1 MRRRARECALQ
12 ILYQL
17 DVAHD
22 SERGSMAP
30 ERLEQALA
38 SYWESFEPVADD
50 ERAFAERLA
59 RGVVGEIADLDRA
72 IAAASH
78 NWKLSRM
85 DKVDRNL
92 LRLAAFEI
100 LHCPDVPR
108 AVSINEA
115 LEIAKRYCGGESVA
129 FINGIL
135 DQLVPA
141 PVTAGGGG

>member
-22 SERGSMAP
+22 SERGQIAP
-30 ERLEQALA
+30 ERLEAALRG
-38 SYWESFEPVADD
+38 YWESFEPVSDE

-59 RGVVGEIADLDRA
+59 RGVVAEIGALDAA
-72 IAAASH
+72 IAAVSH

-100 LHCPDVPR
+100 LRCPDVPR
-108 AVSINEA
+108 SVSINEA
-115 LEIAKRYCGGESVA
+115 LEIAKRYCGAESVA

-135 DQLVPA
+135 DQLHA
-141 PVTAGGGG
+141 DGGGSG